1 MTLQFNNAILYYV
14 LQGSTLMIKLVI
26 FVICSII
33 GYSIYTG
40 ATSMTDIADAGQQV
54 VHNIAKT
61 VADATD

>member
-26 FVICSII
+26 FVVCSII

-40 ATSMTDIADAGQQV
+40 ATSMTDIAETGQQV

>member
-40 ATSMTDIADAGQQV
+40 ATSMTDIAETGQQV

>member
-1 MTLQFNNAILYYV
+1 MYYV

-40 ATSMTDIADAGQQV
+40 ATSMADIAETGQQV